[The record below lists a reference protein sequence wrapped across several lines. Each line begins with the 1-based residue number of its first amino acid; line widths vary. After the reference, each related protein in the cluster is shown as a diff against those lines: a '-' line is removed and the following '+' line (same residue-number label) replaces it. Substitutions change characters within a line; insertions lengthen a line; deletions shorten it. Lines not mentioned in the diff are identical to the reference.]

1 MAIVVAT
8 LGATSIVGL
17 AGLVSQTGFDSEA
30 AVEAMKAGSSM
41 EHETSS
47 LSAGVVSRERV
58 CARAVDEPIPSARKI
73 TKALG
78 NSFGQT
84 INGET
89 PSPSLVSKLFLLL
102 KGEGSTAKRP
112 SHLSV

>member
-1 MAIVVAT
+1 M
-8 LGATSIVGL
+8 VGF

-30 AVEAMKAGSSM
+30 AVEAIKAGSSI
-41 EHETSS
+41 EQETAS

-58 CARAVDEPIPSARKI
+58 CARTVDEPIPSAREI

-84 INGET
+84 IIRGNT
-89 PSPSLVSKLFLLL
+89 FSFVNF
-102 KGEGSTAKRP
+102 
-112 SHLSV
+112 